1 MKKAIGVLV
10 SALILLTLLTAV
22 PLAGAAS
29 VRLANKER
37 LIVDLVNEERAERG
51 LRPLV
56 VRLSL
61 VRAARGHSRAMAS
74 VPFFSHVSPD
84 GRTPSQR
91 VTAAGYRA
99 DGFTNWR
106 VGENIAWGTG
116 VCSTAEATVHN
127 WMKSPCHRRT
137 ILAASFR
144 DVGVGTACGTFT
156 NGQVLLDNVTYFT
169 IDFGRRSR

>member
-1 MKKAIGVLV
+1 MRKTIGILL
-10 SALILLTLLTAV
+10 SALVLLTLLAAV
-22 PLAGAAS
+22 PLAGAAT
-29 VRLANKER
+29 VRLADKER
-37 LIVDLVNEERAERG
+37 MIVDLVNEKRVERG

-61 VRAARGHSRAMAS
+61 VRAARSHSRAMAC
-74 VPFFSHVSPD
+74 VPFFSHISPN

-91 VTAAGYRA
+91 VAAAGYRA
-99 DGFTNWR
+99 SGFTSWR

-116 VCSTAEATVHN
+116 VWSTAEATVRN
-127 WMKSPCHRRT
+127 WMKSPCHRRM
-137 ILAASFR
+137 ILTASFR
-144 DVGVGTACGTFT
+144 DVGVGTACGTFN